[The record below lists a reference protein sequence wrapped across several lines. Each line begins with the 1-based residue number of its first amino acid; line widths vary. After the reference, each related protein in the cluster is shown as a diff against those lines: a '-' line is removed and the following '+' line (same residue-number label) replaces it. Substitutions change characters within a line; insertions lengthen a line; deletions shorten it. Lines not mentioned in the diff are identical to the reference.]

1 MLFRDIVGQE
11 ATKEELFRGHKKGR
25 IPHCQLFYGPKG
37 CGSLPLAIAYAR
49 MVLCEEE
56 ALSNQACNLRVSELK
71 HPDLHFIFPVANTQE
86 ILTKAISANFLPQW
100 RAFLHSNSYAS
111 LYDWFL
117 SIGIENKQGKIGKD
131 EVSDLVKKMS
141 LKSYE
146 GGWKV
151 AIIWMAERMNLSAT
165 NKLLKLI
172 EEPPK
177 KTLFLFVSEDIRS
190 LTDTL
195 ISRCQK
201 IELKPLSSKK
211 MSKALVQKG
220 YSKEEASGAS
230 VKSTGNFNEALKFVS
245 NKVDEKMFEEW
256 FLSWVRSAFAVRK
269 NKEAVLDLVA
279 WSKNISK
286 TGRETQKSFL
296 SYSLDLFRQSLL
308 KNYFLDE
315 LTTYSPSTDFNFES
329 FSNFISGNNIDAISV
344 ELETAY
350 SNIQSNGNS
359 NMIFMDLSLKL
370 TRLLHKK

>member
-11 ATKEELFRGHKKGR
+11 AIKEELFRGYKKGR

-71 HPDLHFIFPVANTQE
+71 HPDLHFIFPVANSQE
-86 ILTKAISANFLPQW
+86 IKTKAISANFLPQW
-100 RAFLHSNSYAS
+100 RVFLHSNSYAS

-172 EEPPK
+172 EEPPE

-190 LTDTL
+190 LADTL

-211 MSKALVQKG
+211 MSKALIQKG
-220 YSKEEASGAS
+220 YSKEEASSAS
-230 VKSTGNFNEALKFVS
+230 VKSTGNFHEALKIVS
-245 NKVDEKMFEEW
+245 NKEDEKMFEEW
-256 FLSWVRSAFAVRK
+256 FVSWVRSAFAVRK

>member
-11 ATKEELFRGHKKGR
+11 AIKEELFRGHKKGR

-49 MVLCEEE
+49 MVLCGEE

-71 HPDLHFIFPVANTQE
+71 HPDLHFIFPVANNQE
-86 ILTKAISANFLPQW
+86 IKTKAISANFLPQW
-100 RAFLHSNSYAS
+100 RGFLHSNSYAS

-190 LTDTL
+190 LADTL

-211 MSKALVQKG
+211 MSSALVQKG
-220 YSKEEASGAS
+220 YSKEEASSAS
-230 VKSTGNFNEALKFVS
+230 VKSAGSFNEALKIVS
-245 NKVDEKMFEEW
+245 NKEDEKMFEEW

-329 FSNFISGNNIDAISV
+329 FSNFISGNNIDAISI

-350 SNIQSNGNS
+350 NNIQSNGNS

-370 TRLLHKK
+370 TRLLYKK

>member
-11 ATKEELFRGHKKGR
+11 AIKEELFRGYKKGR

-71 HPDLHFIFPVANTQE
+71 HPDLHFIFPVANNQE
-86 ILTKAISANFLPQW
+86 IKTKAISANFLPQW
-100 RAFLHSNSYAS
+100 RVFLHSNSYAS

-172 EEPPK
+172 EEPPE

-190 LTDTL
+190 LADTL

-211 MSKALVQKG
+211 MSKALIQKG
-220 YSKEEASGAS
+220 YSKEEASSAS
-230 VKSTGNFNEALKFVS
+230 VKSTGNFHEALKIVS
-245 NKVDEKMFEEW
+245 NKEDEKMFEEW
-256 FLSWVRSAFAVRK
+256 FVSWVRSAFAVRK

>member
-11 ATKEELFRGHKKGR
+11 AIKEELFRGYKKGR

-71 HPDLHFIFPVANTQE
+71 HPDLHFIFPVANSQE
-86 ILTKAISANFLPQW
+86 IKTKAISANFLPQW
-100 RAFLHSNSYAS
+100 RVFLHSNSYAS

-172 EEPPK
+172 EEPPE

-190 LTDTL
+190 LADTL

-201 IELKPLSSKK
+201 IELKPLSLKK
-211 MSKALVQKG
+211 MSKALIQKG
-220 YSKEEASGAS
+220 YSKEEASSAS
-230 VKSTGNFNEALKFVS
+230 VKSTGNFHEALKIVS
-245 NKVDEKMFEEW
+245 NKEDEKMFEEW
-256 FLSWVRSAFAVRK
+256 FVSWVRSAFAVRK

-370 TRLLHKK
+370 TLLLHIK

>member
-11 ATKEELFRGHKKGR
+11 DIKEELFRGHKKGR

-49 MVLCEEE
+49 MVLCGEE
-56 ALSNQACNLRVSELK
+56 AFSNQACNFRVSELK
-71 HPDLHFIFPVANTQE
+71 HPDLHFIFPVANNQE
-86 ILTKAISANFLPQW
+86 IKTKAISANFLPQW
-100 RAFLHSNSYAS
+100 RSFLHSNSYAS

-131 EVSDLVKKMS
+131 EVFDLVKKMS

-172 EEPPK
+172 EEPPE

-190 LTDTL
+190 LADTL

-211 MSKALVQKG
+211 MSKALIQKG
-220 YSKEEASGAS
+220 YSKEEASSAS
-230 VKSTGNFNEALKFVS
+230 VKSAGNFNEALKIVS
-245 NKVDEKMFEEW
+245 NKEDEKMFEEW

-286 TGRETQKSFL
+286 AGRETQKSFL

-315 LTTYSPSTDFNFES
+315 LTTYSPSTDFNFVR
-329 FSNFISGNNIDAISV
+329 FSNFISGNNIDEISV

-350 SNIQSNGNS
+350 NNIQSNGNS
-359 NMIFMDLSLKL
+359 NMIFLDLSLKL
-370 TRLLHKK
+370 TRLIHKQ

>member
-11 ATKEELFRGHKKGR
+11 DIKEELFRGHKKGR

-49 MVLCEEE
+49 MVLCGEE
-56 ALSNQACNLRVSELK
+56 AFSNQACNFRVSELK
-71 HPDLHFIFPVANTQE
+71 HPDLHFIFPVANNQE
-86 ILTKAISANFLPQW
+86 IKTKAISANFLPQW
-100 RAFLHSNSYAS
+100 RSFLHSNSYAS

-172 EEPPK
+172 EEPPE

-190 LTDTL
+190 LADTL

-201 IELKPLSSKK
+201 IELKPLSLKK

-220 YSKEEASGAS
+220 YSKEEASSAS
-230 VKSTGNFNEALKFVS
+230 VKSTGNFNEALKIVS
-245 NKVDEKMFEEW
+245 NKEDEKMFEEW

-286 TGRETQKSFL
+286 AGRETQKSFL

-329 FSNFISGNNIDAISV
+329 FSNFISGNNIDEISV

-350 SNIQSNGNS
+350 NNIQSNGNS

-370 TRLLHKK
+370 TRLIHKK

>member
-11 ATKEELFRGHKKGR
+11 AIKEELFRGYKKGR

-49 MVLCEEE
+49 MVLCDEE

-71 HPDLHFIFPVANTQE
+71 HPDLHFIFPVANNQE
-86 ILTKAISANFLPQW
+86 IKTKAISANFLPQW
-100 RAFLHSNSYAS
+100 RVFLHSNSYAS

-172 EEPPK
+172 EEPPE

-190 LTDTL
+190 LADTL

-211 MSKALVQKG
+211 MSKALIQKG
-220 YSKEEASGAS
+220 YSKEEASSAS
-230 VKSTGNFNEALKFVS
+230 VKSTGNFHEALKIVS
-245 NKVDEKMFEEW
+245 NKEDEKMFEEW

>member
-1 MLFRDIVGQE
+1 M
-11 ATKEELFRGHKKGR
+11 
-25 IPHCQLFYGPKG
+25 
-37 CGSLPLAIAYAR
+37 
-49 MVLCEEE
+49 
-56 ALSNQACNLRVSELK
+56 
-71 HPDLHFIFPVANTQE
+71 
-86 ILTKAISANFLPQW
+86 
-100 RAFLHSNSYAS
+100 
-111 LYDWFL
+111 
-117 SIGIENKQGKIGKD
+117 
-131 EVSDLVKKMS
+131 SDLVKKMS

-190 LTDTL
+190 LADTL

-211 MSKALVQKG
+211 MSSALVQKG
-220 YSKEEASGAS
+220 YSKEEASSAS
-230 VKSTGNFNEALKFVS
+230 VKSAGSFNEALKIVS
-245 NKVDEKMFEEW
+245 NKEDEKMFEEW

-329 FSNFISGNNIDAISV
+329 FSNFISGNNIDAISI

>member
-190 LTDTL
+190 LADTL

>member
-1 MLFRDIVGQE
+1 
-11 ATKEELFRGHKKGR
+11 
-25 IPHCQLFYGPKG
+25 
-37 CGSLPLAIAYAR
+37 
-49 MVLCEEE
+49 MVLCGEG

-71 HPDLHFIFPVANTQE
+71 HPDLHFIFPVANNQE
-86 ILTKAISANFLPQW
+86 IKTKAISANFLPQW
-100 RAFLHSNSYAS
+100 RGFLHSNSYAS

-190 LTDTL
+190 LADTL

-329 FSNFISGNNIDAISV
+329 FSNFISGNNIDAISI

>member
-11 ATKEELFRGHKKGR
+11 AIKEELFRGYKKGR

-71 HPDLHFIFPVANTQE
+71 HPDLHFIFPVANNQE
-86 ILTKAISANFLPQW
+86 IKTKAISANFLPQW
-100 RAFLHSNSYAS
+100 RGFLHSNSYAS

-172 EEPPK
+172 EEPPE

-190 LTDTL
+190 LADTL

-211 MSKALVQKG
+211 MSKALIEKG
-220 YSKEEASGAS
+220 YSKEEASSAS
-230 VKSTGNFNEALKFVS
+230 VKSTGNFHEALKIVS
-245 NKVDEKMFEEW
+245 NKEDEKMFEEW
-256 FLSWVRSAFAVRK
+256 FVSWVRSAFAVRK

-315 LTTYSPSTDFNFES
+315 LTTYSPSIDFNFES

>member
-11 ATKEELFRGHKKGR
+11 AIKEELFRGYKKGR

-71 HPDLHFIFPVANTQE
+71 HPDLHFIFPVANNQE
-86 ILTKAISANFLPQW
+86 IKTKAISANFLPQW
-100 RAFLHSNSYAS
+100 RGFLHSNSYAS

-190 LTDTL
+190 LADTL

-220 YSKEEASGAS
+220 YSKEEASSAS
-230 VKSTGNFNEALKFVS
+230 VKSTGNFHEALKIVS
-245 NKVDEKMFEEW
+245 NKEDEKMFEEW

-315 LTTYSPSTDFNFES
+315 LTTYSPSIDFNFES

>member
-11 ATKEELFRGHKKGR
+11 AIKEELFRGYKKGR

-71 HPDLHFIFPVANTQE
+71 HPDLHFIFPVANNQE
-86 ILTKAISANFLPQW
+86 IKTKAISANFLPQW
-100 RAFLHSNSYAS
+100 RVFLHSNSYAS

-151 AIIWMAERMNLSAT
+151 AILWMAERMNLSAT

-172 EEPPK
+172 EEPPE

-190 LTDTL
+190 LADTL

-211 MSKALVQKG
+211 MSKALIQKG
-220 YSKEEASGAS
+220 YSKEEASSAS
-230 VKSTGNFNEALKFVS
+230 VKSTGNFHEALKIVS
-245 NKVDEKMFEEW
+245 NKEDEKMFEEW

-329 FSNFISGNNIDAISV
+329 FSNFISGNNIDAISL

>member
-11 ATKEELFRGHKKGR
+11 AIKEELFRGHKKGR

-71 HPDLHFIFPVANTQE
+71 HPDLHFIFPVANNQE
-86 ILTKAISANFLPQW
+86 IKTKAISANFLPQW
-100 RAFLHSNSYAS
+100 RSFLHSNPYAS

-190 LTDTL
+190 LADTL

-220 YSKEEASGAS
+220 YSKEEASSAS
-230 VKSTGNFNEALKFVS
+230 VKSIGNFNEALKIVS
-245 NKVDEKMFEEW
+245 NKEDEKMFEEW

-308 KNYFLDE
+308 KNYFLNE

>member
-11 ATKEELFRGHKKGR
+11 DIKEELFRGHKKGR

-49 MVLCEEE
+49 MVLCGEE
-56 ALSNQACNLRVSELK
+56 AFSNQACNLRVSELK
-71 HPDLHFIFPVANTQE
+71 HPDLHFIFPVANNQE
-86 ILTKAISANFLPQW
+86 IKTKAISANFLPQW
-100 RAFLHSNSYAS
+100 RSFLHSNSYAS

-131 EVSDLVKKMS
+131 EVFDLVKKMS

-172 EEPPK
+172 EEPPE

-190 LTDTL
+190 LADTL

-201 IELKPLSSKK
+201 IELKPLSLKK

-220 YSKEEASGAS
+220 YSKEEASSAS
-230 VKSTGNFNEALKFVS
+230 VKSTGNFNEALKIVS
-245 NKVDEKMFEEW
+245 NKEDEKMFEEW

-286 TGRETQKSFL
+286 AGRETQKSFL

-315 LTTYSPSTDFNFES
+315 LTTYSPSTDFNFVR
-329 FSNFISGNNIDAISV
+329 FSNFISGNNIDEISV

-350 SNIQSNGNS
+350 NNIQSNGNS

-370 TRLLHKK
+370 TRLIHKQ

>member
-11 ATKEELFRGHKKGR
+11 DIKEELFRGHKKGR

-49 MVLCEEE
+49 MVLCGEE
-56 ALSNQACNLRVSELK
+56 AFSNQACNFRVSELK
-71 HPDLHFIFPVANTQE
+71 HPDLHFIFPVANNQE
-86 ILTKAISANFLPQW
+86 IKTKAISANFLPQW
-100 RAFLHSNSYAS
+100 RSFLHSNSYAS

-131 EVSDLVKKMS
+131 EVFDLVKKMS

-172 EEPPK
+172 EEPPE

-190 LTDTL
+190 LADTL

-201 IELKPLSSKK
+201 IELKPLSLKK

-220 YSKEEASGAS
+220 YSKEEASSAS
-230 VKSTGNFNEALKFVS
+230 VKSTGNFNEALKIVS
-245 NKVDEKMFEEW
+245 NKEDEKMFEEW

-286 TGRETQKSFL
+286 AGRETQKSFL

-315 LTTYSPSTDFNFES
+315 LTTYSPSTDFNFVR
-329 FSNFISGNNIDAISV
+329 FSNFISGNNIDEISV

-350 SNIQSNGNS
+350 NNIQSNGNS

-370 TRLLHKK
+370 TRLIHKQ

>member
-11 ATKEELFRGHKKGR
+11 DIKEELFRGHKKGR

-49 MVLCEEE
+49 MVLCGEE
-56 ALSNQACNLRVSELK
+56 AFSNQACNLRVSELK
-71 HPDLHFIFPVANTQE
+71 HPDLHFIFPVANNQE
-86 ILTKAISANFLPQW
+86 IKTKAISANFLPQW
-100 RAFLHSNSYAS
+100 RSFLHSNPYAS

-172 EEPPK
+172 EEPPE

-190 LTDTL
+190 LADTL

-211 MSKALVQKG
+211 MSSALVQKG
-220 YSKEEASGAS
+220 YSKEEASSAS
-230 VKSTGNFNEALKFVS
+230 VKSIGNFNEALKIVS
-245 NKVDEKMFEEW
+245 NKEDEKMFEEW

-329 FSNFISGNNIDAISV
+329 FSNFISGNNIDAISI

-350 SNIQSNGNS
+350 NNIQSNGNS

-370 TRLLHKK
+370 TRLLYKK

>member
-11 ATKEELFRGHKKGR
+11 DIKEELFRGHKKGR

-49 MVLCEEE
+49 MVLCGEE
-56 ALSNQACNLRVSELK
+56 AFSNQACNLRVSELK
-71 HPDLHFIFPVANTQE
+71 HPDLHFIFPVANNQE
-86 ILTKAISANFLPQW
+86 IKTKAISANFLPQW
-100 RAFLHSNSYAS
+100 RSFLHSNSYAS

-131 EVSDLVKKMS
+131 EVFDLVKKMS

-172 EEPPK
+172 EEPPE

-190 LTDTL
+190 LADTL

-201 IELKPLSSKK
+201 IELKPLSLKK

-220 YSKEEASGAS
+220 YSKEEASSAS
-230 VKSTGNFNEALKFVS
+230 VKSTGNFNEALKIVS
-245 NKVDEKMFEEW
+245 NKEDEKMFEEW

-286 TGRETQKSFL
+286 AGRETQKSFL

-315 LTTYSPSTDFNFES
+315 LTTYSPSTDFNFVR
-329 FSNFISGNNIDAISV
+329 FSNFISGNNIDEISV

-350 SNIQSNGNS
+350 NNIQSNGNS
-359 NMIFMDLSLKL
+359 NMIFLDLSLKL
-370 TRLLHKK
+370 TRLIHKQ

>member
-11 ATKEELFRGHKKGR
+11 AIKEELFRGYKKGR

-49 MVLCEEE
+49 IVLCEEE

-71 HPDLHFIFPVANTQE
+71 HPDLHFIFPVANNQD
-86 ILTKAISANFLPQW
+86 IKTKAISANFLPQW

-172 EEPPK
+172 EEPPE

-190 LTDTL
+190 LADTL

-211 MSKALVQKG
+211 MSKALIQKG
-220 YSKEEASGAS
+220 YSKEEASSAS
-230 VKSTGNFNEALKFVS
+230 VKSTGNFHEALKIVS
-245 NKVDEKMFEEW
+245 NKEDEKMFEEW

-269 NKEAVLDLVA
+269 NKEAVLDLVT

-286 TGRETQKSFL
+286 TGRETQKNFL

-308 KNYFLDE
+308 KNYFLEE

-329 FSNFISGNNIDAISV
+329 FSNFISGNNIDEISV
-344 ELETAY
+344 ELEAAF

>member
-11 ATKEELFRGHKKGR
+11 DIKEELFRGHKKGR

-49 MVLCEEE
+49 MVLCGEE

-71 HPDLHFIFPVANTQE
+71 HPDLHFIFPVANNQE
-86 ILTKAISANFLPQW
+86 IKTKAISANFLPQW
-100 RAFLHSNSYAS
+100 RSFLHSNPYAS

-172 EEPPK
+172 EEPPN

-190 LTDTL
+190 LADTL

-201 IELKPLSSKK
+201 IELNPLSLKK
-211 MSKALVQKG
+211 MSSALVQKG
-220 YSKEEASGAS
+220 YSKEEASSAS
-230 VKSTGNFNEALKFVS
+230 VKSIGNFNEALKIVS
-245 NKVDEKMFEEW
+245 NKEDEKMFEEW

-329 FSNFISGNNIDAISV
+329 FSNFISGNNIDAISI

-350 SNIQSNGNS
+350 NNIQSNGNS

-370 TRLLHKK
+370 TRLLYKK

>member
-11 ATKEELFRGHKKGR
+11 AIKEELFRGHKKGR

-190 LTDTL
+190 LADTL

>member
-11 ATKEELFRGHKKGR
+11 AIKEELFRGYKKGR

-71 HPDLHFIFPVANTQE
+71 HPDLHFIFPVANNQE
-86 ILTKAISANFLPQW
+86 IKTKAISANFLPQW
-100 RAFLHSNSYAS
+100 RVFLHSNSYAS

-151 AIIWMAERMNLSAT
+151 AILWMAERMNLSAT

-172 EEPPK
+172 EEPPE

-190 LTDTL
+190 LADTL

-211 MSKALVQKG
+211 MSKALIEKG
-220 YSKEEASGAS
+220 YSKEEASSAS
-230 VKSTGNFNEALKFVS
+230 VKSTGNFHEALKIVS
-245 NKVDEKMFEEW
+245 NKEDEKMFEEW
-256 FLSWVRSAFAVRK
+256 FVSWVRSAFAVRK

-315 LTTYSPSTDFNFES
+315 LTTYSPSIDFNFKS
-329 FSNFISGNNIDAISV
+329 FSNFISGNNIDAISL

>member
-11 ATKEELFRGHKKGR
+11 AIKEELFRGHKKGR

-49 MVLCEEE
+49 MVLCGEE

-71 HPDLHFIFPVANTQE
+71 HPDLHFIFPVANNQE
-86 ILTKAISANFLPQW
+86 IKTKAISANFLPQW
-100 RAFLHSNSYAS
+100 RGFLHSNSYAS

-190 LTDTL
+190 LADTL

-315 LTTYSPSTDFNFES
+315 LTSYSPSTDFNFES

>member
-11 ATKEELFRGHKKGR
+11 AIKEELFRGYKKGR

-49 MVLCEEE
+49 MVLCDEE

-71 HPDLHFIFPVANTQE
+71 HPDLHFIFPVANNQE
-86 ILTKAISANFLPQW
+86 IKTKAISANFLPQW
-100 RAFLHSNSYAS
+100 RVFLHSNSYAS

-172 EEPPK
+172 EEPPE

-190 LTDTL
+190 LADTL

-201 IELKPLSSKK
+201 IELKPLSLKK
-211 MSKALVQKG
+211 MSKALIQKG
-220 YSKEEASGAS
+220 YSKEEASSAS
-230 VKSTGNFNEALKFVS
+230 VKSTGNFHEALKIVS
-245 NKVDEKMFEEW
+245 NKEDEKMFEEW

>member
-11 ATKEELFRGHKKGR
+11 AIKEELFRGYKKGR

-71 HPDLHFIFPVANTQE
+71 HPDLHFIFPVANNQE
-86 ILTKAISANFLPQW
+86 IKTKAISANFLPQW
-100 RAFLHSNSYAS
+100 RVFLHSNSYAS

-172 EEPPK
+172 EEPPE

-190 LTDTL
+190 LADTL

-211 MSKALVQKG
+211 MSKALIQKG
-220 YSKEEASGAS
+220 YSKEEASSAS
-230 VKSTGNFNEALKFVS
+230 VKSTGNFHEALKIVS
-245 NKVDEKMFEEW
+245 NKEDEKMFEEW
-256 FLSWVRSAFAVRK
+256 FVSWVRSAFAVRK

-370 TRLLHKK
+370 TLLLHIK

>member
-11 ATKEELFRGHKKGR
+11 AIKEELFRGYKKGR

-71 HPDLHFIFPVANTQE
+71 HPDLHFIFPVANNQE
-86 ILTKAISANFLPQW
+86 IKTKAISANFLPQW
-100 RAFLHSNSYAS
+100 RVFLHSNSYAS

-172 EEPPK
+172 EEPPE

-190 LTDTL
+190 LADTL

-201 IELKPLSSKK
+201 IELKPLSLKK
-211 MSKALVQKG
+211 MSKALIQKG
-220 YSKEEASGAS
+220 YSKEEASSAS
-230 VKSTGNFNEALKFVS
+230 VKSTGNFHEALKIVS
-245 NKVDEKMFEEW
+245 NKEDEKMFEEW

>member
-11 ATKEELFRGHKKGR
+11 DIKEELFRGHKKGR

-49 MVLCEEE
+49 MVLCGEE
-56 ALSNQACNLRVSELK
+56 AFSNQACNLRVSELK
-71 HPDLHFIFPVANTQE
+71 HPDLHFIFPVANNQE
-86 ILTKAISANFLPQW
+86 IKTKAISANFLPQW
-100 RAFLHSNSYAS
+100 RSFLHSNSYAS

-131 EVSDLVKKMS
+131 EVFDLVKKMS

-151 AIIWMAERMNLSAT
+151 AIIWMAERMNLIAT

-172 EEPPK
+172 EEPPE

-190 LTDTL
+190 LADTL

-201 IELKPLSSKK
+201 IELKPLSLKK

-220 YSKEEASGAS
+220 YSKEEASSAS
-230 VKSTGNFNEALKFVS
+230 VKSTGNFNEALKIVS
-245 NKVDEKMFEEW
+245 NKEDEKMFEEW

-286 TGRETQKSFL
+286 AGRETQKSFL

-315 LTTYSPSTDFNFES
+315 LTTYSPSTDFNFVR
-329 FSNFISGNNIDAISV
+329 FSNFISGNNIDEISV

-350 SNIQSNGNS
+350 NNIQSNGNS

>member
-11 ATKEELFRGHKKGR
+11 AIKEELFRGYKKGR

-56 ALSNQACNLRVSELK
+56 ALSNQACSLRVSELK

-86 ILTKAISANFLPQW
+86 IKTKAISANFLPQW
-100 RAFLHSNSYAS
+100 RGFLHSNSYAS

-117 SIGIENKQGKIGKD
+117 SMGIENKQGKIGKD

-151 AIIWMAERMNLSAT
+151 AIIWIAERMNLSAT

-172 EEPPK
+172 EEPPE

-190 LTDTL
+190 LADTL

-220 YSKEEASGAS
+220 YSKEEASSAS
-230 VKSTGNFNEALKFVS
+230 VKSAGNFSEALKIVS
-245 NKVDEKMFEEW
+245 NKEDEKMFEEW
-256 FLSWVRSAFAVRK
+256 FLSWVRFAFAVRK

-286 TGRETQKSFL
+286 TGRETQKGFL

-329 FSNFISGNNIDAISV
+329 FSNFISGNNIDEISV

-359 NMIFMDLSLKL
+359 NMIFMDLSLRL
-370 TRLLHKK
+370 TRLLYKK

>member
-11 ATKEELFRGHKKGR
+11 DIKEELFRGHKKGR

-49 MVLCEEE
+49 MVLCGEE
-56 ALSNQACNLRVSELK
+56 AFSNQACNFRVSELK
-71 HPDLHFIFPVANTQE
+71 HPDLHFIFPVANNQE
-86 ILTKAISANFLPQW
+86 IKTKAISANFLPQW
-100 RAFLHSNSYAS
+100 RSFLHSNSYAS

-131 EVSDLVKKMS
+131 EVFDLVKKMS

-172 EEPPK
+172 EEPPE

-190 LTDTL
+190 LADTL

-201 IELKPLSSKK
+201 IELKPLSLKK

-220 YSKEEASGAS
+220 YSKEEASSAS
-230 VKSTGNFNEALKFVS
+230 VKSTGNFNEALKIVS
-245 NKVDEKMFEEW
+245 NKEDEKMFEEW

-286 TGRETQKSFL
+286 AGRETQKSFL

-308 KNYFLDE
+308 KNYFLEE

-329 FSNFISGNNIDAISV
+329 FSNFISGNNIDEISV

-350 SNIQSNGNS
+350 NNIQSNGNS
-359 NMIFMDLSLKL
+359 NMIFLDLSLKL
-370 TRLLHKK
+370 TRLIHKQ

>member
-11 ATKEELFRGHKKGR
+11 AIKEELFRGYKKGR

-86 ILTKAISANFLPQW
+86 IKTKAISANFLPQW
-100 RAFLHSNSYAS
+100 RVFLHSNSYAS

-151 AIIWMAERMNLSAT
+151 AILWMAERMNLSAT

-172 EEPPK
+172 EEPPE

-190 LTDTL
+190 LADTL

-220 YSKEEASGAS
+220 YSKEEASSAS
-230 VKSTGNFNEALKFVS
+230 VKSAGNFSEALKIVS
-245 NKVDEKMFEEW
+245 NKEDEKMFEEW
-256 FLSWVRSAFAVRK
+256 FVSWVRSAFAVRK

-286 TGRETQKSFL
+286 TGRETQKGFL

-359 NMIFMDLSLKL
+359 NMIFMDLSLRL
-370 TRLLHKK
+370 TRLLYKK